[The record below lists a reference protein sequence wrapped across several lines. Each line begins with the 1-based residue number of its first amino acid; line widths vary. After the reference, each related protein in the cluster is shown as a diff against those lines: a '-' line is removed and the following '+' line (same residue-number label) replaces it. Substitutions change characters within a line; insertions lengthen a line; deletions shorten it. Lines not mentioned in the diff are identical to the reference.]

1 MLHRL
6 FVEAFDD
13 LLVAWRAHDDLRKAQ
28 APLSA
33 LGESHDR
40 LEQARRT
47 VDRYRR
53 AFAPG
58 PRDVEAAALVV
69 HCSRVDEPV
78 LLYRRDAKHFSS
90 VPSWQCVC
98 GDAIEIGTDHP
109 IRPRPW

>member
-13 LLVAWRAHDDLRKAQ
+13 LLEAWRAHDDLRTAQ

-40 LEQARRT
+40 LERARRT

-78 LLYRRDAKHFSS
+78 LLYRRDANHFPS
-90 VPSWQCVC
+90 VTSWQCVC
-98 GDAIEIGTDHP
+98 GAAIEIGSDHP
-109 IRPRPW
+109 IRPAPW

>member
-13 LLVAWRAHDDLRKAQ
+13 LLEAWRAHDDLRNAR
-28 APLSA
+28 APLPA

-40 LEQARRT
+40 LERARRT

-58 PRDVEAAALVV
+58 PRDVEAAAFVV

-78 LLYRRDAKHFSS
+78 LLYRRDANHYL
-90 VPSWQCVC
+90 VPSWQCIC
-98 GDAIEIGTDHP
+98 GDAIEIASDHP
-109 IRPRPW
+109 IRPARW

>member
-13 LLVAWRAHDDLRKAQ
+13 LLEAWRAHDDLRKAP

-33 LGESHDR
+33 LGESLDR
-40 LEQARRT
+40 LERARRT
-47 VDRYRR
+47 VGRYRR

-69 HCSRVDEPV
+69 HCSRFDEPV
-78 LLYRRDAKHFSS
+78 VLDRRDARHLAS
-90 VPSWQCVC
+90 VTSWKCVC
-98 GDAIEIGTDHP
+98 GDAIEIGSDHP
-109 IRPRPW
+109 ILPAP